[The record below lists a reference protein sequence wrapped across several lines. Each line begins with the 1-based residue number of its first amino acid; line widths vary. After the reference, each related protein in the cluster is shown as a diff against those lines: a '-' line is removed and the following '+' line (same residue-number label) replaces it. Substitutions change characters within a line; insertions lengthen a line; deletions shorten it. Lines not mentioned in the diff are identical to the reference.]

1 MKKQEL
7 YKDIIKYIEARLN
20 LMDTMA
26 AAKEI
31 KDHYKQ
37 QLYFHMIEQR
47 QQEIDKWLKEEIN
60 V

>member
-1 MKKQEL
+1 MKKSEY
-7 YKDIIKYIEARLN
+7 YKDILTYIEARLN
-20 LMDTMA
+20 LMDTMV

-47 QQEIDKWLKEEIN
+47 QQEIDK
-60 V
+60 

>member
-1 MKKQEL
+1 MTKGEY

-47 QQEIDKWLKEEIN
+47 QQEIDRWLREEIN